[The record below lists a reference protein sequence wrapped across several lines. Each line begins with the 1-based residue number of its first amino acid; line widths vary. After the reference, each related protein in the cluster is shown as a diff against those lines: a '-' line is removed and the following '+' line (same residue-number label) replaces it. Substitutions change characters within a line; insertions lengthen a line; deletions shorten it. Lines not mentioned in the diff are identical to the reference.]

1 MNNNLD
7 SPKKKKKLSKIGI
20 MLILIAQIIMS
31 SFISCLLVFYG
42 PFPVVRK
49 MIVGTAMS
57 SYTHQYIAKLF
68 LSDAQISK
76 IIHSSVQST
85 GNLNQKISNIKIN
98 NYVDNSIERYD
109 INSSKFKGY
118 MLVIKNPLKVK
129 IGYTNSLTKQGERTS
144 DIAKDHNAIAAI
156 NGGGF
161 MDKSNSGSLWA
172 GTGAYPTGFVISNGE
187 IVYKDVSDTK
197 VLDVMA
203 LDSQGKMIIGSHSI
217 SDLERLKV
225 SEAIS
230 FGPPLVINGEKT
242 FNGDGGQGITARTAI
257 GQRED
262 GAILLLVVDGRR
274 INMPGATLH
283 DIQKIM
289 LDYNAYNA
297 TNLDGGS
304 STTMYYKGNVI
315 NNPCNPLGERTVATA
330 IYVEP

>member
-1 MNNNLD
+1 MKNKGYK
-7 SPKKKKKLSKIGI
+7 PKQKKIPVVFI
-20 MLILIAQIIMS
+20 ILIVIIQVFTA

-49 MIVGTAMS
+49 MIVGTSMS
-57 SYTHQYIAKLF
+57 SYKHQYIAKLF
-68 LSDAQISK
+68 LSDSEIFQILNSG
-76 IIHSSVQST
+76 IEST
-85 GNLNQKISNIKIN
+85 GGGEQKISNIKIN
-98 NYVDNSIERYD
+98 NYQDNSIERYD
-109 INSSKFKGY
+109 INSPKFKGY
-118 MLVIKNPLKVK
+118 ILVIKNPLRVR
-129 IGYTNSLTKQGERTS
+129 IGYTNKLTKQGERTS
-144 DIAKDHNAIAAI
+144 DIAKDHNAITAI

-172 GTGAYPTGFVISNGE
+172 GTGAYPTGFVFSHGK
-187 IVYKDVSDTK
+187 IVYQDVSDK
-197 VLDVMA
+197 ESLDVMA

-217 SDLERLKV
+217 SDLKKLQV
-225 SEAIS
+225 SEAIA
-230 FGPPLVINGEKT
+230 FGPPLIINGKAT

-257 GQRED
+257 GQRKD

-304 STTMYYKGNVI
+304 SSTMYYKGNII
-315 NNPCNPLGERTVATA
+315 NSPCNPLGERTVATA
-330 IYVEP
+330 LYVEP

>member
-1 MNNNLD
+1 MKNKGYRLKQ
-7 SPKKKKKLSKIGI
+7 KKIAVVFI
-20 MLILIAQIIMS
+20 MLIVILQVFTAT
-31 SFISCLLVFYG
+31 FISCLLVFYG

-49 MIVGTAMS
+49 MIVGTSMS
-57 SYTHQYIAKLF
+57 SYRHQFIARLF
-68 LSDAQISK
+68 LSDSEISK
-76 IIHSSVQST
+76 ILNSGIEST
-85 GNLNQKISNIKIN
+85 GSGEQKISNIKIN
-98 NYVDNSIERYD
+98 NYQDSSIERYD

-118 MLVIKNPLKVK
+118 ILVIKNPLRVKV
-129 IGYTNSLTKQGERTS
+129 GYTNKLTKQGERTS

-161 MDKSNSGSLWA
+161 MDKSNSGSLWT
-172 GTGAYPTGFVISNGE
+172 GTGAYPTGFVFSHGKI
-187 IVYKDVSDTK
+187 IYQDVYDEES
-197 VLDVMA
+197 LDVMA

-217 SDLERLKV
+217 SDLKKLQV
-225 SEAIS
+225 SDAIA
-230 FGPPLVINGEKT
+230 FGPPLIINGKAT

-257 GQRED
+257 GQRKD

-304 STTMYYKGNVI
+304 SSTMYYKGDII
-315 NNPCNPLGERTVATA
+315 NSPCNPLGERTVATA
-330 IYVEP
+330 LYVES

>member
-1 MNNNLD
+1 MKNKEYKARQ
-7 SPKKKKKLSKIGI
+7 KKIPVVI
-20 MLILIAQIIMS
+20 IILIIMFQVFTA

-49 MIVGTAMS
+49 MIVGTSMS
-57 SYTHQYIAKLF
+57 SYKHQYIAKLF
-68 LSDAQISK
+68 LSDLEISQILNSG
-76 IIHSSVQST
+76 IEST
-85 GNLNQKISNIKIN
+85 DGGEQKISNIKIN
-98 NYVDNSIERYD
+98 NYQDNSIERYD
-109 INSSKFKGY
+109 INSPKFKGY
-118 MLVIKNPLKVK
+118 ILVIKNPLRVRV
-129 IGYTNSLTKQGERTS
+129 GYTNKLTKQGERTS
-144 DIAKDHNAIAAI
+144 DIAKDCNAIAAI

-172 GTGAYPTGFVISNGE
+172 GTGAYPTGFVFSQGK
-187 IVYKDVSDTK
+187 IVYQDVSDK
-197 VLDVMA
+197 EALDVMA

-217 SDLERLKV
+217 SDLKKLQA
-225 SEAIS
+225 SEAIA
-230 FGPPLVINGEKT
+230 FGPPLIINGKAT

-257 GQRED
+257 GQRKD

-304 STTMYYKGNVI
+304 SSTMYYKGNII
-315 NNPCNPLGERTVATA
+315 NSPCNPLGERTVATA
-330 IYVEP
+330 LYVEP